1 MIKKIYEKPEIQ
13 VVELKPTSLICTS
26 DPTQIPVRPDLEM
39 EEDEGFE

>member
-1 MIKKIYEKPEIQ
+1 MIKKIYEKPEIK
-13 VVELKPTSLICTS
+13 VVTLSPISIICTS